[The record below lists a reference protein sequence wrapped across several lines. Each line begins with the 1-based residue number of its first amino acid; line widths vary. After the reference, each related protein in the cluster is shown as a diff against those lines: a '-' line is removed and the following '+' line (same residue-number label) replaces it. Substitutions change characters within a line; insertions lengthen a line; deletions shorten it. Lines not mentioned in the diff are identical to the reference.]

1 MVACKD
7 CKSTHQLNK
16 KKYITFSDRLAHTY
30 RSSFFSVCLQAS
42 G

>member
-16 KKYITFSDRLAHTY
+16 KNTSRSQIDLHTHI